1 MGSDMIVALK
11 EASANRST
19 LFGVNHHAAPSQ
31 RHTVQMVP
39 GQMHDVGE
47 AVPIHALHV
56 PQARHTFSV
65 LGLQPAGQWGF
76 VHGVN
81 ELRVAVGVTDWQS
94 RLRDGQPAITG
105 IDLTRLCLE
114 RSHSAT
120 HAVETLI
127 DLLEHHGHGLAEG
140 SAASAGD
147 HIFLIADGD
156 EAYILEVCGRYWAL
170 LGCGTSRVVT
180 DVAMIRQDW
189 RRLAPG
195 LAACVID
202 KGWWQDDGSKLDFVR
217 SVGETSERSR
227 NAQKRWGRASLA
239 LTQQHG
245 AIDLHFLRRMMA
257 DHFGTNRDLVFGP
270 KPVALASSFMVDLHK
285 AEQPIVV
292 WIAFGSPTVMLH
304 FPICLA
310 GELPAAFGD
319 ASRSV
324 QERTMELEKL
334 AHGKD
339 RAKIEDGIERLQTRF
354 DQDAEDFV
362 LKTHQHNQPG
372 QWPSIAT
379 EMMHHHVEAFDQEY
393 RRLFG
398 LEQKKP
404 EKALEPEEMLFF
416 A

>member
-1 MGSDMIVALK
+1 MGSDLIVALK
-11 EASANRST
+11 EASANRTT
-19 LFGVNHHAAPSQ
+19 LFGVNHHATPSQ
-31 RHTVQMVP
+31 CYAVQIVP
-39 GQMHDVGE
+39 GQMHDAGDM
-47 AVPIHALHV
+47 VPIQDHQV
-56 PQARHTFSV
+56 PQARQTCSA
-65 LGLQPAGQWGF
+65 LGLQPAGKWGF

-81 ELRVAVGVTDWQS
+81 EHRVAIGVTDWQS
-94 RLRDGQPAITG
+94 RLRDGPPALSG

-120 HAVETLI
+120 HAVEILT
-127 DLLEHHGHGLAEG
+127 DLLERHRHSLSEG
-140 SAASAGD
+140 SAPSSGD
-147 HIFLIADGD
+147 NIFLIADCA
-156 EAYILEVCGRYWAL
+156 EAYVLEACGRYWAL
-170 LGCGTSRVVT
+170 LECGHSRAVT

-195 LAACVID
+195 LADTVIE
-202 KGWWQDDGSKLDFVR
+202 KGWWQDDGSKIDVVR

-239 LTQQHG
+239 LSQQHG

-257 DHFGTNRDLVFGP
+257 DHYSTNRDLLFGP
-270 KPVALASSFMVDLHK
+270 KATALANSFLVDLYK
-285 AEQPIVV
+285 AEQPIVA
-292 WIAFGSPTVMLH
+292 WIAFGSPRVAIH

-319 ASRSV
+319 SPQSI
-324 QERTMELEKL
+324 QLRTLEIEKL

-339 RAKIEDGIERLQTRF
+339 LAKVELAVERLQMRF

-362 LKTHQHNQPG
+362 LKTHRHAQPS
-372 QWPSIAT
+372 QWPSLAT
-379 EMMHHHVEAFDQEY
+379 EMMHHHVEAFEQEY

-398 LEQKKP
+398 IEQMKP
-404 EKALEPEEMLFF
+404 QVVHESEEMLFF